1 MELTV
6 KQVAIIKRVAQ
17 SVAPY
22 TVKKA
27 KLQDQILRAAE
38 QIKALDDQMEAFQ
51 APIRTMTGGMTTEDL
66 IVRTTVNG
74 AAKYEP
80 NSDVIRWD
88 EKARVYKFV
97 GDMAEEQAPE
107 AAVTEQEEEA
117 IAGAM
122 EEEALNEPENINPFE
137 D

>member
-38 QIKALDDQMEAFQ
+38 QIKELNNQMEAFQ
-51 APIRTMTGGMTTEDL
+51 APIRTMTGGLTTEDL
-66 IVRTTVNG
+66 IIRTTVNG

-80 NSDVIRWD
+80 NPDVLRWD
-88 EKARVYKFV
+88 EKDRVYKYIDV
-97 GDMAEEQAPE
+97 LAEEQKRE
-107 AAVTEQEEEA
+107 VTEQEEEA
-117 IAGAM
+117 ITGAM
-122 EEEALNEPENINPFE
+122 EEEALNEPEDINPFE

>member
-38 QIKALDDQMEAFQ
+38 QIKELNNQMEAFQ
-51 APIRTMTGGMTTEDL
+51 APIRTMTGGLTTEDL
-66 IVRTTVNG
+66 IIRTTVNG

-80 NSDVIRWD
+80 NPDVIRWD
-88 EKARVYKFV
+88 EEARVYKYV
-97 GDMAEEQAPE
+97 NVIAEEQARE
-107 AAVTEQEEEA
+107 VTEQEEEA
-117 IAGAM
+117 ITGAM
-122 EEEALNEPENINPFE
+122 EEEALNEPEDINPFE

>member
-38 QIKALDDQMEAFQ
+38 QIKELNNQMEAFQ
-51 APIRTMTGGMTTEDL
+51 APIRTMTGGLTTEDL
-66 IVRTTVNG
+66 IIRTTVNG

-80 NSDVIRWD
+80 NSDVLRWD
-88 EKARVYKFV
+88 EKDRVYKYIDV
-97 GDMAEEQAPE
+97 LAEEQE
-107 AAVTEQEEEA
+107 REVTEQEEEA
-117 IAGAM
+117 ITGAM
-122 EEEALNEPENINPFE
+122 EEEALNEPEDINPFE